1 MSSKG
6 KSKEG
11 KNIQKSY
18 FDVLGLCCSSEV
30 PLIEN
35 ILKPLEGIK
44 EVSVIVPSRT
54 VIVVHDTLVISPLQ
68 IVKAL
73 NQARLEAD
81 IRVYGDEKHQKR
93 WPSPYSVASGLLLL
107 LSLLKFVCHP
117 LKYLALGAVAVGAYP
132 IVFKAIFSI
141 RNLRFDINILMIIA
155 VIGTIAMNDYLEAG
169 TIVFLFSIAEWLESR
184 ASHKANAVMSSLMN
198 ITPQKAVIAET
209 GEVVDA
215 DEVKVNTI
223 LAVKAGEVIPID
235 GLVIDGTCE
244 VDEKTLTGESFP
256 VAKQKDSTVWA
267 GTINLNGYISVKT
280 TSLAEDCVVAKMAK
294 LVEEAQN
301 SKTSIQRLIDKF
313 AKFYTPAVVI
323 ISGLVALIPIALRVH
338 NEKHW
343 LHFALVVLVSACP
356 CALILSTPVA
366 TFCAYTRAATSG
378 LLIKGGDHLET
389 LAKIKVIAFDKTG
402 TITKGE
408 FVVTHFQSLSDD
420 IDFNTLLYWVSS
432 VESKSSHP
440 LAEAIVDY
448 GRSLSVEPQP
458 EKVSEF
464 ENFPGEG
471 ICGKIEDRVLYIG
484 NKKIAAR
491 AGSETVPILQNEIER
506 GKTTGYIYLGA
517 TPVGIFS
524 LSDACRLG
532 IQEAIGQLKSMGIKT
547 AMLTGDSQSAAMQA
561 QEQLGNSLELVHA
574 ELLPEDKVKIIS
586 EFRKEGPTAMIGD
599 GVNDAP
605 ALAEADIGFSMGIS
619 GSALASETSDIILMS
634 NDIRKIPEAI
644 KLARKSRRKVLANII
659 LSILTK
665 AAILGL
671 AIGGHP
677 LVWAAVVADVGTCL
691 LVIFNSM
698 LLLRRGHKHGG
709 KFISSTRPHVHKNG
723 CGDTKGCSSHHHH
736 DQHQHQHEHE
746 HEHEHEHDQH
756 QHHSHKN
763 CLDKTKKISQPH
775 KCGGTH
781 GSSSHHHHDHQH
793 HSHNQ
798 HDQHHHHYDQHQYEH
813 HYSHKAHN
821 QHDRHHQHHHHDQ
834 HQHQHEHP
842 HSHNRHDHHR
852 DQHQHHRQD
861 QHQQHSHTQHD
872 EFHEHD
878 HCHHGRCD
886 KNQDVVQKHCTE
898 NKGCSDSHYSNL
910 NAEDNGAVA
919 TNRHGNCL
927 GHKAHHGTEHCHNQ
941 SFDMVTHDGASLG
954 SPCHLN
960 LCCEKESHQ
969 VTHNHCHLI
978 HGCENLKY
986 HEEPRDVLASN
997 HDIQHEQSGEISID
1011 IDNDHVELAAMH
1023 GCSSLK
1029 VEEKGSCCDGCSD
1042 TCEKLPIV
1050 CVGCESSN
1058 EREDSICCRN
1068 DGSSKECKESS
1079 IMHVCLSLEKR
1090 EVGGCC
1096 KSYMKECC
1104 GNLGHSRAG
1113 FVGGLSEIITE

>member
-1 MSSKG
+1 MDKAE
-6 KSKEG
+6 KAV
-11 KNIQKSY
+11 QKSY

-54 VIVVHDTLVISPLQ
+54 VIVVHDTLVISQLQ

-73 NQARLEAD
+73 NQARLEAN

-93 WPSPYSVASGLLLL
+93 WPSPYSIAS
-107 LSLLKFVCHP
+107 
-117 LKYLALGAVAVGAYP
+117 GAVAVGAYP
-132 IVFKAIFSI
+132 IILKAIVSI
-141 RNLRFDINILMIIA
+141 RNLRLDINILMLIA
-155 VIGTIAMNDYLEAG
+155 VIGTIVMNDYLEAG

-215 DEVKVNTI
+215 DEVKIDTV

-235 GLVIDGTCE
+235 GVVLDGTCE

-280 TSLAEDCVVAKMAK
+280 TALAEDCVVAKMAK

-313 AKFYTPAVVI
+313 AKFYTPGVVI
-323 ISGLVALIPIALRVH
+323 ISALVAVIPLALKQH

-366 TFCAYTRAATSG
+366 TFCAYSKAATSG

-389 LAKIKVIAFDKTG
+389 LAKIKVMAFDKTG

-420 IDFNTLLYWVSS
+420 IDLNTLAYWVSS
-432 VESKSSHP
+432 IESKSSHP
-440 LAEAIVDY
+440 LAAAIVDY
-448 GRSLSVEPQP
+448 GRSLSVEPEP
-458 EKVSEF
+458 EKVTEF

-471 ICGKIEDRVLYIG
+471 ICGKIEGRVIYIG
-484 NKKIAAR
+484 NKKIATR
-491 AGSETVPILQNEIER
+491 AGSETVPILQGEIER

-517 TPVGIFS
+517 TPLGFFS
-524 LSDACRLG
+524 LSDTCRLG
-532 IQEAIGQLKSMGIKT
+532 VQEAIGQLKSLGIKT

-561 QEQLGNSLELVHA
+561 QEQLGHSLELVHA

-586 EFRKEGPTAMIGD
+586 EFKKEGPTAMIGD
-599 GVNDAP
+599 GLNDAP
-605 ALAEADIGFSMGIS
+605 ALAAADIGISMGIS
-619 GSALASETSDIILMS
+619 GSALASETGNIILMS

-644 KLARKSRRKVLANII
+644 KLARKARRKVLENIV
-659 LSILTK
+659 LSIMTK

-698 LLLRRGHKHGG
+698 LLLRKGHNHGG
-709 KFISSTRPHVHKNG
+709 KCCRSSTKPHNHKNG
-723 CGDTKGCSSHHHH
+723 CGGS
-736 DQHQHQHEHE
+736 
-746 HEHEHEHDQH
+746 
-756 QHHSHKN
+756 
-763 CLDKTKKISQPH
+763 
-775 KCGGTH
+775 H
-781 GSSSHHHHDHQH
+781 GSSSHHHHHHEHDQQHQHEH
-793 HSHNQ
+793 HSHKHCCSDKTKKMSQPQKCGGAHGSSSHHHHHQHQHEQHNHDQHDQHEHHNHDQLDQREHHGHSQ
-798 HDQHHHHYDQHQYEH
+798 HDQHHQKCASQTCSSTCPPCSSNSSFGGIV
-813 HYSHKAHN
+813 SHCNTMKAH
-821 QHDRHHQHHHHDQ
+821 DQ
-834 HQHQHEHP
+834 CKG
-842 HSHNRHDHHR
+842 S
-852 DQHQHHRQD
+852 
-861 QHQQHSHTQHD
+861 D

-886 KNQDVVQKHCTE
+886 KNHDGVHKHDT
-898 NKGCSDSHYSNL
+898 
-910 NAEDNGAVA
+910 EDNHAVA
-919 TNRHGNCL
+919 EKRHGSCL
-927 GHKAHHGTEHCHNQ
+927 GHKNHGTKHCHNQ
-941 SFDMVTHDGASLG
+941 NLDKVTHDSASHS

-960 LCCEKESHQ
+960 LPCKKESQ
-969 VTHNHCHLI
+969 QFTHNHCHLI
-978 HGCENLKY
+978 HGCENLKD
-986 HEEPRDVLASN
+986 HESKDVLRSN
-997 HDIQHEQSGEISID
+997 HDIQHEKSGCHSDFEKHETGEISID
-1011 IDNDHVELAAMH
+1011 IITEYVELA
-1023 GCSSLK
+1023 SSL
-1029 VEEKGSCCDGCSD
+1029 EEKGKGSCREDCSD
-1042 TCEKLPIV
+1042 TCGNLAAV
-1050 CVGCESSN
+1050 CGCESSN
-1058 EREDSICCRN
+1058 EREDIACCRN
-1068 DGSSKECKESS
+1068 EDSSKECKESP
-1079 IMHVCLSLEKR
+1079 IMHVCDGLNKR

-1104 GNLGHSRAG
+1104 AKLGHSSRPR